1 MMALI
6 SVPLVYAIGMEGHY
20 SVDLGTGIGATVDDC
35 DLCHDFDDPNS
46 TYDGSGSNPNIRWIR
61 QTITYKSTAYTVV
74 YTDPDELAD
83 GSPYDGPCEICH
95 NGGNSPAFHNEG
107 VKCTS
112 CHPHFDNELI
122 NYFYPTGG
130 GDSYPHIIHR
140 TDPRGPL
147 LEDPGD
153 ETSAC
158 PKCHGLVANDGQHFV
173 DVSGSQALDLTAVC
187 DNCHS
192 PGGAYDGVGKKYVTP
207 TDPDWEAYGAKYNWR
222 DPNKSTLYN
231 EAGDS
236 LRAAKKKWCVGC
248 HDDAPANSKLD
259 GSGTPA
265 PNVAGDNAQTVYGYW
280 VADSGHGRPSFSYPN
295 GLTCGGT
302 DPEYAVPG
310 CHNLQGDHIDHEPR
324 TYEVQESPPP
334 PVAVNP
340 YLESYRLNGQL
351 DVPRMSH
358 HAGEFQLCIQC
369 HTEVFGPSSNFRYD
383 RTPEDDLL
391 HGIHTDFSYP
401 NMMWDSDYDGVPVGG
416 RTGDSTASCPTCH
429 NVHGAPMDLEIDV
442 GPPTDLHPNVA
453 MIRHGELLGGDE
465 LNGLRFL
472 WYTAAGGSTGT
483 GVPTTDRLAS
493 LSGELWT
500 NPPSCGQPQAC
511 HSADAIYNR
520 DPLGSA
526 AVSVDALYVTNLT
539 DPGEDPS
546 PGDQVRVHTDFR
558 VFGSGTFY
566 LKSHRR
572 NAWSK
577 INQPGIWRR
586 RLPKKEANLPAGTY
600 VDYWTWDKTIPLKAV
615 AGEARGRLRIKIYDY
630 DGGTRIGRDAK
641 KTTFNIAAP

>member
-1 MMALI
+1 
-6 SVPLVYAIGMEGHY
+6 
-20 SVDLGTGIGATVDDC
+20 
-35 DLCHDFDDPNS
+35 
-46 TYDGSGSNPNIRWIR
+46 
-61 QTITYKSTAYTVV
+61 
-74 YTDPDELAD
+74 
-83 GSPYDGPCEICH
+83 
-95 NGGNSPAFHNEG
+95 
-107 VKCTS
+107 
-112 CHPHFDNELI
+112 
-122 NYFYPTGG
+122 
-130 GDSYPHIIHR
+130 
-140 TDPRGPL
+140 
-147 LEDPGD
+147 
-153 ETSAC
+153 
-158 PKCHGLVANDGQHFV
+158 
-173 DVSGSQALDLTAVC
+173 
-187 DNCHS
+187 
-192 PGGAYDGVGKKYVTP
+192 
-207 TDPDWEAYGAKYNWR
+207 
-222 DPNKSTLYN
+222 
-231 EAGDS
+231 
-236 LRAAKKKWCVGC
+236 
-248 HDDAPANSKLD
+248 
-259 GSGTPA
+259 
-265 PNVAGDNAQTVYGYW
+265 
-280 VADSGHGRPSFSYPN
+280 
-295 GLTCGGT
+295 
-302 DPEYAVPG
+302 
-310 CHNLQGDHIDHEPR
+310 
-324 TYEVQESPPP
+324 
-334 PVAVNP
+334 
-340 YLESYRLNGQL
+340 
-351 DVPRMSH
+351 MSH

-453 MIRHGELLGGDE
+453 MIRHGELIGGNE